1 MKTAEGKALHEWIL
15 FQFPASQG
23 NLELP
28 KLIEQVESAGMLE
41 AADIVKTSS
50 FAGTN
55 YSLMRAK
62 NLCIEAIITAAN
74 ARSE

>member
-23 NLELP
+23 NLELSN
-28 KLIEQVESAGMLE
+28 LIERVESAGMLE
-41 AADIVKTSS
+41 AAEIVKTSS

-62 NLCIEAIITAAN
+62 NLCIETILTAAN
-74 ARSE
+74 TKSE